1 MSDFIIVL
9 GIFLSGGETSKY
21 AHDYKI
27 RDGVFSVPYKFFD
40 RS

>member
-1 MSDFIIVL
+1 MSDFIILL
-9 GIFLSGGETSKY
+9 GIFLSSGDTSKY

-27 RDGVFSVPYKFFD
+27 REGVSSVPYKFFD